1 MKKAL
6 AFGLLMTLVVGVG
19 PVSAEEAAGTQGP
32 SQAQGKATWPGHY
45 MISGKPEAPIEIRWL
60 ADGRDG
66 KVALEIVS
74 GVDQVSAVVRL
85 TLPGQGSPRE
95 VQLPAAQAGQV
106 QRVQWWLD
114 EPAKHPPRIF
124 VEIDTGQ
131 SRMPRR
137 AIAPWSRGKNREIR
151 AEFDAR
157 RDPGAVG
164 TEKSDAESGIG
175 PPDSVTP
182 LPAQQT
188 IRPRQD

>member
-1 MKKAL
+1 MKKGLAL
-6 AFGLLMTLVVGVG
+6 GLLMTLMAAVGT
-19 PVSAEEAAGTQGP
+19 VSAEEGTGV
-32 SQAQGKATWPGHY
+32 QAPTSVHGKGIRSGQY
-45 MISGKPEAPIEIRWL
+45 MMSGKPEAPIEIRWL

-74 GVDQVSAVVRL
+74 GVDQVGAVVRL

-95 VQLPAAQAGQV
+95 VQLPAAEAGQA

-124 VEIDTGQ
+124 IEIDTGQ
-131 SRMPRR
+131 SRMPRST
-137 AIAPWSRGKNREIR
+137 IAPWSRGKNREIR

-157 RDPGAVG
+157 LDPGSVS
-164 TEKSDAESGIG
+164 TEKSDAESSAG

>member
-1 MKKAL
+1 MKKGLAL
-6 AFGLLMTLVVGVG
+6 GLLMAVVGI
-19 PVSAEEAAGTQGP
+19 VSAEDGAGL
-32 SQAQGKATWPGHY
+32 QAPASAHDKGTRSGQHL
-45 MISGKPEAPIEIRWL
+45 MSGKPEAPIEIRWL

-95 VQLPAAQAGQV
+95 VQLPAAEAGQA

-131 SRMPRR
+131 SRMPRS

-157 RDPGAVG
+157 LDPGAVG
-164 TEKSDAESGIG
+164 TEKSAAETRAG

-182 LPAQQT
+182 LPAEQT